1 VAGRRFSFDAQL
13 TRYRVLAFC
22 TLLMFGVIAGRLAY
36 LQVFRGADY
45 RQQAEENR
53 IRPEIL
59 RAHRGRLL
67 DRHGRVIADN
77 APSYHLSFDVR
88 DRAFRKNP
96 GARGAVVT
104 ELARVLGRDEEE
116 LRAEVE
122 RARRAA
128 LPPITVAR
136 NLDFAT
142 LSAILERMDQ
152 LPGVEV
158 RPQPARRYTHGTLA
172 SHLIGYLGEVSES
185 ELAAK
190 AETEPGYRPGD
201 LIGRSG
207 IEKTY
212 EAYLR
217 GSDGVEYVEV
227 DALGRRTNLF
237 EELPSLPSV
246 PGDDIVLGLD
256 LDLQLAAEAALDSMP
271 SVLSK
276 EFGDAAEAHP
286 GCIVAMDPST
296 GEVLAMACRPC
307 FDPNLFVAGLNRED
321 WRILSGEGHPLL
333 NRVTQSASPPG
344 STFKI
349 LTALAA
355 LHDGEVTPFA
365 TMPASCNG
373 GYFYGNRLF
382 HCHLKGGHGS
392 LALRDAMAR
401 SCDVYFYQL
410 GLRLGVE
417 RMMQYAVACSL
428 DCVTRIDLP
437 QERSPLIPT
446 IDWYRTARGGPPGG
460 GAALNLSIGQG
471 ELLLTPI
478 ALARFVSAVV
488 NGGTILRP
496 RVVRQIVRPDG
507 TIVLDMAD
515 RKAVEGRLPATEAEL
530 AVVRDAL
537 EAVVMGDNGTGKRA
551 RVEPF
556 RVGGKTG
563 TAQNPHGQDH
573 AWFVGYAPAEDP
585 EIVVVAFLEAGGHG
599 GVAAA
604 PLAQKV
610 MEVYLKPT
618 AQTLATGGMQ

>member
-1 VAGRRFSFDAQL
+1 MAGRRFSFDAQL
-13 TRYRVLAFC
+13 GRYRVLAFC
-22 TLLMFGVIAGRLAY
+22 TLVLFGIITGRLVY
-36 LQVFRGADY
+36 LQVIRGPAY

-77 APSYHLSFDVR
+77 APTYHLSFDVR

-96 GARGAVVT
+96 VARAAVVT

-116 LRAEVE
+116 LRLEVD

-172 SHLIGYLGEVSES
+172 SHLIGYLGEVSET
-185 ELAAK
+185 ELASHGSND
-190 AETEPGYRPGD
+190 PSYRPGD

-212 EAYLR
+212 EPYLR
-217 GSDGVEYVEV
+217 GSDGVEYIEV

-237 EELPSLPSV
+237 EELPSQPSV
-246 PGDDIVLGLD
+246 PGDDLVLGLD
-256 LDLQLAAEAALDSMP
+256 LDMQMAAEAALDSVP
-271 SVLSK
+271 SILSK

-286 GCIVAMDPST
+286 GCILAMDVRS
-296 GEVLAMACRPC
+296 GEILAMASRPT

-321 WRILSGEGHPLL
+321 WRVLSGSGHPLL
-333 NRVTQSASPPG
+333 NRTTQTAYPPG

-349 LTALAA
+349 LTALAG
-355 LHDGEVTPFA
+355 LHEGGVSPFA
-365 TMPASCNG
+365 TMPASCGG

-382 HCHLKGGHGS
+382 RCHLKGGHGS

-401 SCDVYFYQL
+401 SCDVYFYQM
-410 GLRLGVE
+410 GIRLGVE
-417 RMMQYAVACSL
+417 KMMQYAVACSL
-428 DCVTRIDLP
+428 GCPTRIDLP

-446 IDWYRTARGGPPGG
+446 IDWYRSSRGGAPGG
-460 GAALNLSIGQG
+460 GAALNLAIGQG
-471 ELLLTPI
+471 ELLLTPV
-478 ALARFVSAVV
+478 ALARFVAAVV

-496 RVVRQIVRPDG
+496 RIVRQVVRPDG
-507 TIVLDMAD
+507 GIVLDMAD
-515 RKAVEGRLPATEAEL
+515 RRMVEGRLPASEGEL
-530 AVVRDAL
+530 AIVRDAL

-551 RVEPF
+551 RVAPF

-573 AWFVGYAPAEDP
+573 AWFVGYAPAEAP
-585 EIVVVAFLEAGGHG
+585 EIVVVAFLEGGGHG

-610 MEVYLKPT
+610 MEVYLKPSS
-618 AQTLATGGMQ
+618 QPLATGEAP